1 MTPAVAISK
10 CYESI
15 RNRLGSR
22 FASLVALADQ
32 GIVSFTN
39 FVTVI
44 LLASYCGD
52 SVFAAIALSGQA
64 ISYFRS
70 AQDRLISAPYATFIH
85 RPEIQTESY
94 TGSSIRHSFWFVI
107 AVSTVATCAAFVF
120 YMMTSNKVV
129 GLGVL
134 AQCFLLPCILL
145 RDHLRFLC
153 FSRFRIDFAFAV
165 DALASILQLAML
177 ALLVLAGFTDG
188 VSVTMVLILSCLL
201 PIASWFTLKPIPFV
215 MSQDRYRVDWIQNW
229 QYSKWLL
236 FGRLFGVASYLIIPW
251 MIAFQRGDSDTAI
264 FAKAMN
270 LVGISTLFVSG
281 LNNFFQPTTVH
292 AFHHGGLS
300 SLRTKLLQN
309 ASVFSLVLGGLC
321 VIYFFFGDSI
331 MKIVYRTTHTD
342 QGAVVL
348 ILGANVLAYALAIV
362 AGNGLAAFKSSIANF
377 WAEFGNFVVSLV
389 AAVIILPVYGL
400 IGAATAIAA
409 GSVASAVITTIMLL
423 VELRKATPKAN

>member
-70 AQDRLISAPYATFIH
+70 AQDRLISAPYAAFIH

-94 TGSSIRHSFWFVI
+94 TGSSIRHSFWFVVT
-107 AVSTVATCAAFVF
+107 VSTVATCAAFVF
-120 YMMTSNKVV
+120 YLTTSNKVI

-201 PIASWFTLKPIPFV
+201 PIAGWFTLKPIPFV
-215 MSQDRYRVDWIQNW
+215 MSHDRYRVDWMQNW
-229 QYSKWLL
+229 HYSKWLL

-251 MIAFQRGDSDTAI
+251 MIAFQRGDSDTAL

-331 MKIVYRTTHTD
+331 MKLVYRTDHTD

-409 GSVASAVITTIMLL
+409 GSIASAVITTIVLL